1 MGAVTMRIRIALPSA
16 FIAVAT
22 TSFALNTGDIAFTGF
37 NADGDDNLAFVAL
50 APITAGVEI
59 HFTDN
64 EWTGSAFNTGESGFT
79 WTASGDIAAGTIV
92 TIDNVSTTVTSNLG
106 TVVFFDATNKGI
118 SNSDEILYAY
128 QGSTEVPTVFLTA
141 IANDTLTTG
150 ATLPTGLTAGVNA
163 IEFAATD
170 ADMDIGA
177 YNGPRSGQNDFAGF
191 LPLLNNPAQWITQD
205 ASGDQSDDSTP
216 PDVPFSTTPFTA
228 SITSVDLATYVRVG
242 RYDLPEPTRTT
253 PPTDNLLCQEASG
266 VTYNWDTDSL
276 FIVGDGGRSVTQVSK
291 TGVLIDTM
299 TLASGSGPQ
308 GTEFYD
314 TEGITYI
321 GGGEFVMT
329 EERERQLVKFTY
341 AAGTTL
347 SRDATQTVKIGT
359 FVDNTGTE
367 GLSYDPQTA
376 GFICVKEMTPMGI
389 FQTGVDFGAGTAT
402 NGSPAM
408 ENSVDLFDPSLTGF
422 TDLADVFA
430 LSNLPSMTGEP
441 HAGNLLLLSQEDG
454 KVVNIDRTGSIHSML
469 TIQTDA
475 GNPLTV
481 AGQQHEGITMDRSG
495 NIYIVNE
502 NGGGGIDYPQLW
514 VYAPTTAAN
523 QTPTLVAVENAFN
536 PVLENTSTANPLK
549 IADIVVTDD
558 GLGTNTLSLSGTDSA
573 FFELSGTAL
582 YLKAGTVLDYE
593 TKTSYSITI
602 SVDDTTVGSTPD
614 ATVDF
619 TLDVGDDTD
628 EQPPAPAL
636 LITEVAPWSSSNS
649 PVAADW
655 FEVTNISD
663 EAVDIT
669 GWKVDDSSAA
679 FGTALA
685 LNGVTSIAPGESV
698 VFMETNDLP
707 AKSAAFLS
715 NWFGESPPSGLQI
728 GSYSGSGIGLSS
740 GGDAVNLFNAAGVLQ
755 ASVSF
760 GASPAGPFATFDN
773 TVADNNVTLVKLSAA
788 GIHGAFVAADSAGEV
803 GSPGYSAPGLLRIT
817 EVAPWSSGTNTPVG
831 ADWFEVTNIG
841 GRALNIEGWKVDD
854 SSESYAAA
862 LPLLGVSSIAAGESV
877 IFLETATPAATRTA
891 FLDTWFGENPPA
903 NLQVGSYTGS
913 GIGLSTGG
921 DAVNLFNTEQVRVAN
936 LSFGQSP
943 ISAPFGT
950 FDNTAS
956 VNVGAVT
963 LKSVPGVNS
972 AFVAAND
979 PDEFG
984 SPGIA
989 SGGGP
994 LDFALWLSAQGY
1006 SSRGFAA
1013 DSDGD
1018 GVSDGGEFFFNQ
1030 SPNNGSDLGNLPQL
1044 AADGNALELAFTRR
1058 TDTGDIEGYL
1068 QVSNDL
1074 QTWVDAIESLDF
1086 VSADEVV
1093 SGDETTVTYTLP
1105 GTGPSAPG
1113 VSPAYLTPN
1122 TSTPAGAS
1130 LGGIRVVNEGL
1141 VGAGRLSGESLDSF
1155 GETQG
1160 AASGLFITDWAWN
1173 GSQFSGQ
1180 FQVLPDRGYNSG
1192 AIFSNYAARLHRVD
1206 FTFTPYYG
1214 TAPVAQDQIAPSY
1227 VSSTKFTYLDGATTK
1242 FTTGLN
1248 PTGTATLVGQE
1259 VGMVAAANGPGGAQ
1273 ESMLSMDAEAVHL
1286 FPDGSGFVSDEYGT
1300 YIARFNAA
1308 KQITGLTQL
1317 PESARPHRPAST
1329 LNFDSV
1335 TAPNNGRRN
1344 NQGLEGMSVTP
1355 DGSRLF
1361 ALLQSATVQDTN
1373 GSQQQTRNHA
1383 RLYVYDVAGANRETP
1398 VLIGEYVVRL
1408 PQIDLN
1414 GNGSALDGTA
1424 AQSEIVAIAPHAF
1437 LMLPRDGN
1445 GMGKGTTDPIVFKS
1459 VQLVD
1464 FASAT
1469 NILGLHD
1476 GVGAQVS
1483 PGGVLSPGINP
1494 AATAEIINMLNP
1506 ADLAKFGFNTNT
1518 NPSDTNTLNEKMEGM
1533 ALVPDLSTTQA
1544 NDFFLFVANDN
1555 DFQSS
1560 DVKML
1565 DASGALVSY
1574 GDGRLNA
1581 GVTNDA
1587 VFYAWRITIDAGR
1600 KFFRMDVAEAP

>member
-1 MGAVTMRIRIALPSA
+1 MRTCIALPSA
-16 FIAVAT
+16 FLAVAT
-22 TSFALNTGDIAFTGF
+22 SSFALNTGDIAFTGF
-37 NADGDDNLAFVAL
+37 NADGNDNLAFVAL
-50 APITAGVEI
+50 APITSGAEI

-79 WTASGDIAAGTIV
+79 WTASADIAAGTIV
-92 TIDNVSTTVTSNLG
+92 TIDNLSTTVTSNLG
-106 TVVFFDATNKGI
+106 TVVFFDGANKGV
-118 SNSDEILYAY
+118 SNADEIIYAY
-128 QGSTEVPTVFLTA
+128 QGTTAVPTVFLTA

-163 IEFAATD
+163 IEFVTTD
-170 ADMDIGA
+170 ADMDIAA
-177 YNGPRSGQNDFAGF
+177 YNGARTGEDSFADY
-191 LPLLNNPAQWITQD
+191 LPLLNNPAQWVTQD
-205 ASGDQSDDSTP
+205 ASGDQGVDTTP
-216 PDVPFSTTPFTA
+216 PDLPFSTTAFTA
-228 SITSVDLATYVRVG
+228 GITSVDLSTYVRVG
-242 RYDLPEPTRTT
+242 RHDLPEPTRTT

-266 VTYNWDTDSL
+266 VAYNWDTDSL

-314 TEGITYI
+314 IEGITYI

-347 SRDATQTVKIGT
+347 ARSATQSVKIGT

-367 GLSYDPQTA
+367 GLSWDPQTA
-376 GFICVKEMTPMGI
+376 GFICLKEISPMGI

-402 NGSPAM
+402 NGSPAT
-408 ENSVDLFDPSLTGF
+408 ENSVNIFDPALTGF
-422 TDLADVFA
+422 SDLADVFA
-430 LSNLPSMTGEP
+430 LSNLPSMTGQP
-441 HAGNLLLLSQEDG
+441 QAGNLLLLSQEDG
-454 KVVNIDRTGSIHSML
+454 KVVNIDRTGSIHSTL
-469 TIQTDA
+469 TIHTDA

-502 NGGGGIDYPQLW
+502 NGGGSIDYPQLW
-514 VYAPTTAAN
+514 VYAPTTTPN
-523 QTPTLVAVENAFN
+523 QTPTLVAVENAVN
-536 PVLENTSTANPLK
+536 PVMENTSTANALK
-549 IADIVVTDD
+549 IGDIVVTDD
-558 GLGTNTLSLSGTDSA
+558 GLGTNALSLSGTDAA
-573 FFELSGTAL
+573 FFELNGTAL
-582 YLKAGTVLDYE
+582 YLQAGTVLDYE
-593 TKTSYSITI
+593 TKASFSITI
-602 SVDDTTVGSTPD
+602 SADDTTVGGTPD
-614 ATVDF
+614 ATVNF
-619 TLDVGDDTD
+619 TLNVADDTN

-655 FEVTNISD
+655 FEVTNVSD
-663 EAVDIT
+663 AAIDTT

-679 FGTALA
+679 FGSGVA

-698 VFMETNDLP
+698 IFLETNDLATKAP
-707 AKSAAFLS
+707 VFLS
-715 NWFGESPPSGLQI
+715 NWFGASPPVGLQI
-728 GSYSGSGIGLSS
+728 GSYTGSGIGLSS
-740 GGDAVNLFNAAGVLQ
+740 SGDAVNLYNGSGVLQ
-755 ASVSF
+755 ANVSF
-760 GASPAGPFATFDN
+760 GASPTGTFASFDN
-773 TVADNNVTLVKLSAA
+773 TVANNHVTLTALSVA
-788 GIHGAFVAADSAGEV
+788 GTHGAAVAVNSANEV
-803 GSPGYSAPGLLRIT
+803 GSPGYAAPGLLRIT

-831 ADWFEVTNIG
+831 ADWFEMTNIG
-841 GRALNIEGWKVDD
+841 GRAINIEGWKVDD

-862 LPLLGVSSIAAGESV
+862 LPLLGVTSIAAGESV
-877 IFLETATPAATRTA
+877 IFLETATPAATRSV
-891 FLDTWFGENPPA
+891 FLNTWFGANPPA
-903 NLQVGSYTGS
+903 SLQVGSYTGS
-913 GIGLSTGG
+913 SIGLSTGG
-921 DAVNLFNTEQVRVAN
+921 DAVNLYDTAQVRVAN

-943 ISAPFGT
+943 VAPFGS
-950 FDNTAS
+950 FDNTAA

-972 AFVAAND
+972 AFIAAND
-979 PDEFG
+979 ANEFG
-984 SPGIA
+984 SPGTA
-989 SGGGP
+989 TGGGP

-1006 SSRGFAA
+1006 SSRGFDA

-1018 GVSDGGEFFFNQ
+1018 GASDGVEFFFNQ
-1030 SPNNGSDLGNLPQL
+1030 SPNNGSDLSNLPQL
-1044 AADGNALELAFTRR
+1044 APGGNGLELAFTRR
-1058 TDTGDIEGYL
+1058 TDTGGIGGYL

-1074 QTWVDAIESLDF
+1074 QTWVDAIEALDY
-1086 VSADEVV
+1086 VSAGEVV
-1093 SGDETTVTYTLP
+1093 NGDETTVSYTLP
-1105 GTGPSAPG
+1105 GTGPSAPSL
-1113 VSPAYLTPN
+1113 SPTYLTPN

-1130 LGGIRVVNEGL
+1130 LGGVRVINEGL
-1141 VGAGRLSGESLDSF
+1141 VGAGRLSGENLDSF

-1160 AASGLFITDWAWN
+1160 AASGLFITDWAWD
-1173 GSQFSGQ
+1173 GSQFSGK

-1192 AIFSNYAARLHRVD
+1192 AIFSNYAARLHRLD

-1214 TAPVAQDQIAPSY
+1214 TAAALQNQIAPSY
-1227 VSSTKFTYLDGATTK
+1227 VSSTKFTYLDGATAK

-1248 PTGTATLVGQE
+1248 PTGVATLFGQE
-1259 VGMVAAANGPGGAQ
+1259 VGMVTAANGPGGAQ
-1273 ESMLSMDAEAVHL
+1273 ESLLSMDPEAVYL

-1335 TAPNNGRRN
+1335 TAPTNGRRN

-1355 DGSRLF
+1355 DGTRLF

-1383 RLYVYDVAGANRETP
+1383 RLFVYDVAGSNRETP
-1398 VLIGEYVVRL
+1398 VLVGEYVVRL

-1424 AQSEIVAIAPHAF
+1424 AQSEIVAIAPNAF

-1476 GVGAQVS
+1476 GIGAQIS
-1483 PGGVLSPGINP
+1483 PGGVLAPGIN
-1494 AATAEIINMLNP
+1494 AAASAEIINLLNP

-1518 NPSDTNTLNEKMEGM
+1518 NPSNANTLNEKMEGM
-1533 ALVPDLSTTQA
+1533 ALVPDLSTPQA

-1560 DVKML
+1560 DVKMV

-1581 GVTNDA
+1581 GITNDA

-1600 KFFRMDVAEAP
+1600 KFFRMDVTKAP